1 VATLLFVFLA
11 VVLALPIIAVIETGF
26 VVTRSDQTRRALY
39 ALAAVWYAA
48 FLILLAH
55 GSPIA
60 AWVYAIPQGLVTFV
74 YVITK
79 FRAAPSHR
87 R

>member
-1 VATLLFVFLA
+1 MAILLFVFLA
-11 VVLALPIIAVIETGF
+11 VVLAVPMIVVIETGF
-26 VVTRSDQTRRALY
+26 VVTRLDQTRRVLY
-39 ALAAVWYAA
+39 ALAAVWYAV
-48 FLILLAH
+48 FLLLLAH

-60 AWVYAIPQGLVTFV
+60 VWVYAIPQGLVTFV
-74 YVITK
+74 YVITR